1 MVRKE
6 VFKRNNKGAAMVLTV
21 IIIAVIMVFCFS
33 LILISYNLYASQNKN
48 LASLRNSET
57 TNTLSVALGEEL
69 TDNDNIQKSYLWKYV
84 RSNVA
89 YVTTDEDWSDW
100 PYYDEN
106 DSTGKH
112 DEKAA
117 IREFILSKNPEM
129 EGTPAEVKVCMY
141 WTLPMD
147 ADKFCEKLKNGGNRN
162 GIRLHVKVVSTT
174 ASQVFER
181 EECYKLTVRKNDN
194 QGKAVL
200 AGLSTDLSVNPAGHT
215 LDQEEKW
222 IWKKTN

>member
-1 MVRKE
+1 M
-6 VFKRNNKGAAMVLTV
+6 
-21 IIIAVIMVFCFS
+21 
-33 LILISYNLYASQNKN
+33 
-48 LASLRNSET
+48 
-57 TNTLSVALGEEL
+57 
-69 TDNDNIQKSYLWKYV
+69 
-84 RSNVA
+84 
-89 YVTTDEDWSDW
+89 
-100 PYYDEN
+100 
-106 DSTGKH
+106 STP
-112 DEKAA
+112 
-117 IREFILSKNPEM
+117 R
-129 EGTPAEVKVCMY
+129 
-141 WTLPMD
+141 
-147 ADKFCEKLKNGGNRN
+147 KLKNGGNRN